1 MQGNIAEVQNHIRL
15 LESMWKDLQSEHD
28 RIEALLDKA
37 EEEQNHQESASA
49 KEQQQPQRGRV
60 TLKDT
65 LTEQIREQKIRSEQL
80 IKVRTY
86 IYIFYC
92 ATADFLCVNIV
103 LDASAPSYENSF
115 YPIFTFDNKT
125 HIFLYTA

>member
-49 KEQQQPQRGRV
+49 KEQQQSLRGRV

-86 IYIFYC
+86 I
-92 ATADFLCVNIV
+92 
-103 LDASAPSYENSF
+103 
-115 YPIFTFDNKT
+115 
-125 HIFLYTA
+125 